1 MNRKNENKLGVQATT
16 AAKEVYEC
24 KAGLEAVKRVGDLS
38 PDKLKGVVHEVM
50 FKDRFNLKNAFSG
63 KRAVLSRSRQA
74 IRDDVLIRDGK
85 KIVERL
91 QLKDTPKS
99 VGDVVRRVK
108 QGQYRATKLVGTEE
122 TAKAYNQVAA
132 KQGIGKSMRSSKIST
147 NTTERVAAKVKGSM
161 PSANSLLHGAKQ
173 AGKAGAVVSAGIAA
187 ATSAVDYF
195 NGEIDEKEAAAK
207 VVSAGVAGYAAGA
220 AGAVASSVTAAAVSS
235 GLAAATATTI
245 GGAVAGTAI
254 GGAVIA
260 AAPVVV
266 PIAAAV
272 AVGGLVSGWV
282 GEAVDNLFS
291 WFSS

>member
-1 MNRKNENKLGVQATT
+1 MSRKNESKLEVQATT
-16 AAKEVYEC
+16 AVKEAYEY
-24 KAGLEAVKRVGDLS
+24 KSGLEAVKRVGDLP

-63 KRAVLSRSRQA
+63 KKAILSRSRQA
-74 IRDDVLIRDGK
+74 VRDDVLIQDGK

-91 QLKDTPKS
+91 QLKDTSKS

-122 TAKAYNQVAA
+122 TAKAYNQVAV

-161 PSANSLLHGAKQ
+161 PSAKSLLHGAKQ
-173 AGKAGAVVSAGIAA
+173 AGKAGAIVSAGIAA

-207 VVSAGVAGYAAGA
+207 VVSAGVAGYAGGA
-220 AGAVASSVTAAAVSS
+220 AGAVASSLAASAVTS
-235 GLAAATATTI
+235 GLAAVTTT
-245 GGAVAGTAI
+245 TAI
-254 GGAVIA
+254 GAAVIA
-260 AAPVVV
+260 AAPAVLAVT
-266 PIAAAV
+266 AAV
-272 AVGGLVSGWV
+272 TVGGWVSGRV
-282 GEAVDNLFS
+282 GDAVEGFFS
-291 WFSS
+291 WFSD

>member
-1 MNRKNENKLGVQATT
+1 MFKKNEGKRGVQAMTVV
-16 AAKEVYEC
+16 KEAYEC

-50 FKDRFNLKNAFSG
+50 FKDRFNLKNVFSG
-63 KRAVLSRSRQA
+63 KKAVLSSSRQA
-74 IRDDVLIRDGK
+74 IRDDILIQDGK

-99 VGDVVRRVK
+99 VGDVARRVR

-132 KQGIGKSMRSSKIST
+132 KQGIGKTMRSSKIST

-161 PSANSLLHGAKQ
+161 PSAKSLLHGTKQ

-187 ATSAVDYF
+187 ATSAVSYF

-207 VVSAGVAGYAAGA
+207 VVSAGVAGYAGGA
-220 AGAVASSVTAAAVSS
+220 AGAAASSLTAAAVTS
-235 GLAAATATTI
+235 GLAAATTTTI
-245 GGAVAGTAI
+245 GGAVAGTVI
-254 GGAVIA
+254 GGAVVA
-260 AAPVVV
+260 AAPVVLSV
-266 PIAAAV
+266 TAAV
-272 AVGGLVSGWV
+272 AAGSLVSGWV
-282 GEAVDNLFS
+282 GDAVDNLFS
-291 WFSS
+291 WFSD

>member
-16 AAKEVYEC
+16 AVKEAYEY
-24 KAGLEAVKRVGDLS
+24 KSGLEAVKRVGDLP

-63 KRAVLSRSRQA
+63 KKAILSRSRQA
-74 IRDDVLIRDGK
+74 VRDDVLIQDGK

-91 QLKDTPKS
+91 QLKDTSKS

-122 TAKAYNQVAA
+122 TTKAYNQVAT

-161 PSANSLLHGAKQ
+161 PSAKSLLHGAKQ
-173 AGKAGAVVSAGIAA
+173 AGKAGAIVSAGIAA
-187 ATSAVDYF
+187 ATSAVGYF

-207 VVSAGVAGYAAGA
+207 VVSAGVAGYAGGA
-220 AGAVASSVTAAAVSS
+220 AGAVASSLAASAVTS
-235 GLAAATATTI
+235 GLAAVTTT
-245 GGAVAGTAI
+245 TAI
-254 GGAVIA
+254 GAAVIA
-260 AAPVVV
+260 AAPAVLAVT
-266 PIAAAV
+266 AAV
-272 AVGGLVSGWV
+272 TVGGWVSGRV
-282 GEAVDNLFS
+282 GDAVEGFFS
-291 WFSS
+291 WFSD

>member
-63 KRAVLSRSRQA
+63 KKAILSRSRQA
-74 IRDDVLIRDGK
+74 VRDDVLIQDGK

-91 QLKDTPKS
+91 QLKDTSKS

-161 PSANSLLHGAKQ
+161 PSAKSLLHGAKQ
-173 AGKAGAVVSAGIAA
+173 AGKAGAIVSAGVAA
-187 ATSAVDYF
+187 ATSAVGYF

-207 VVSAGVAGYAAGA
+207 VVSAGVAGYAGGA
-220 AGAVASSVTAAAVSS
+220 VGAVASSMTAAAVSS
-235 GLAAATATTI
+235 GLAAVTTT
-245 GGAVAGTAI
+245 TAI
-254 GGAVIA
+254 GAAVIA
-260 AAPVVV
+260 AAPAVLAVT
-266 PIAAAV
+266 AAV
-272 AVGGLVSGWV
+272 TVGGWVSGRV
-282 GEAVDNLFS
+282 GDAVEGFFS
-291 WFSS
+291 WFSD

>member
-1 MNRKNENKLGVQATT
+1 MNRKNENKLGVQAMT

-38 PDKLKGVVHEVM
+38 PDKLKGIVHEVM

-63 KRAVLSRSRQA
+63 KKAILSRSRQA
-74 IRDDVLIRDGK
+74 IRDDVLIQNGK

-161 PSANSLLHGAKQ
+161 PSAKSLLHGAKQ
-173 AGKAGAVVSAGIAA
+173 AGKAGAIVSAGIAA

-207 VVSAGVAGYAAGA
+207 VVSAGVAGYAGGA
-220 AGAVASSVTAAAVSS
+220 AGAVASSLAASAVTS
-235 GLAAATATTI
+235 GLAAVTTTTA
-245 GGAVAGTAI
+245 V

-260 AAPVVV
+260 AAPVVI

-282 GEAVDNLFS
+282 GDAVDNLFS
-291 WFSS
+291 WFSD

>member
-1 MNRKNENKLGVQATT
+1 MFKKNEGKRGVQAMTVV
-16 AAKEVYEC
+16 KEAYEC

-50 FKDRFNLKNAFSG
+50 FKDRFNLKNVFSG
-63 KRAVLSRSRQA
+63 KKAVLSSSRQA
-74 IRDDVLIRDGK
+74 IRDDILIQDGK

-99 VGDVVRRVK
+99 VGDVARRVR

-132 KQGIGKSMRSSKIST
+132 KQGIGKTMRSSKIST

-161 PSANSLLHGAKQ
+161 PSAKSLLHGAKQ

-187 ATSAVDYF
+187 ATSAVSYF

-207 VVSAGVAGYAAGA
+207 VVSAGVAGYAGGA
-220 AGAVASSVTAAAVSS
+220 AGAAASSLTAAAVTS
-235 GLAAATATTI
+235 GLAAATTTTI
-245 GGAVAGTAI
+245 GGAVAGTVI
-254 GGAVIA
+254 GGAVVA
-260 AAPVVV
+260 AAPVVLSV
-266 PIAAAV
+266 TAAV
-272 AVGGLVSGWV
+272 AAGSLVSGWV
-282 GEAVDNLFS
+282 GDAVDNLFS
-291 WFSS
+291 WFSD

>member
-1 MNRKNENKLGVQATT
+1 MSRKNESKLEVQATT
-16 AAKEVYEC
+16 AVKEAYEY
-24 KAGLEAVKRVGDLS
+24 KSGLEAVKRVGDLP

-63 KRAVLSRSRQA
+63 KKAILSRSRQA
-74 IRDDVLIRDGK
+74 VRDDVLIQDGK

-91 QLKDTPKS
+91 QLKDTSKS

-108 QGQYRATKLVGTEE
+108 QGQYRATKLLGTEE
-122 TAKAYNQVAA
+122 TAKAYNQVAT

-161 PSANSLLHGAKQ
+161 PSAKSLLHGAKQ
-173 AGKAGAVVSAGIAA
+173 AGKAGAIVSAGIAA

-207 VVSAGVAGYAAGA
+207 VVSAGVAGYAGGA
-220 AGAVASSVTAAAVSS
+220 AGAVASSLAASAVTS
-235 GLAAATATTI
+235 GLAAVTTTTA
-245 GGAVAGTAI
+245 V

-260 AAPVVV
+260 AAPVVI

-282 GEAVDNLFS
+282 GDAVDNLFS
-291 WFSS
+291 WFSD

>member
-1 MNRKNENKLGVQATT
+1 MFKKNEGKRGVQAMTVV
-16 AAKEVYEC
+16 KEAYEC

-50 FKDRFNLKNAFSG
+50 FKDRFNLKNVFSG
-63 KRAVLSRSRQA
+63 KKAVLSSSRQA
-74 IRDDVLIRDGK
+74 IRDDILIQDGK

-99 VGDVVRRVK
+99 VGDVARRVR

-161 PSANSLLHGAKQ
+161 PSAESLLHGAKQ
-173 AGKAGAVVSAGIAA
+173 AGKAGAVVAAGIAA

-207 VVSAGVAGYAAGA
+207 VVSAGVAGYA

-291 WFSS
+291 WFSD

>member
-1 MNRKNENKLGVQATT
+1 MFKKNEGKRGVQAMTVV
-16 AAKEVYEC
+16 KEAYEC

-50 FKDRFNLKNAFSG
+50 FKDRFNLKNVFSG
-63 KRAVLSRSRQA
+63 KKAVLSSSRQA
-74 IRDDVLIRDGK
+74 IRDDILIQDGK

-99 VGDVVRRVK
+99 VGDVARRVR

-132 KQGIGKSMRSSKIST
+132 KQGIGKTMRSSKIST

-161 PSANSLLHGAKQ
+161 PSAKSLLHGAKQ
-173 AGKAGAVVSAGIAA
+173 AGKAGAIVSAGIAA

-207 VVSAGVAGYAAGA
+207 VVSAGVAGYAGGA
-220 AGAVASSVTAAAVSS
+220 AGAVASSLTAAAVTS
-235 GLAAATATTI
+235 GLAAATTTTI
-245 GGAVAGTAI
+245 GGAVAGTVI
-254 GGAVIA
+254 GGAVVA
-260 AAPVVV
+260 AAPVVLSV
-266 PIAAAV
+266 TAAV
-272 AVGGLVSGWV
+272 AAGSLVSGWV
-282 GEAVDNLFS
+282 GDAVDNLFS
-291 WFSS
+291 WFSD

>member
-1 MNRKNENKLGVQATT
+1 MNQNKQDNHAVQGMT
-16 AAKEVYEC
+16 AAREAYEYA
-24 KAGLEAVKRVGDLS
+24 AGREALERVGNL
-38 PDKLKGVVHEVM
+38 PTDKLKGVVHEVI
-50 FKDRFNLKNAFSG
+50 FKDQFNLKNAFSG
-63 KRAVLSRSRQA
+63 EKAVLSRSRQA
-74 IRDDVLIRDGK
+74 IRDDVLIQDGK

-91 QLKDTPKS
+91 QLKDTSKS

-108 QGQYRATKLVGTEE
+108 QGQYRATKLLGTEE
-122 TAKAYNQVAA
+122 TAKAYNQVAT

-161 PSANSLLHGAKQ
+161 PSAKSLLHGAKQ
-173 AGKAGAVVSAGIAA
+173 AGKAGAIVSAGIAA

-207 VVSAGVAGYAAGA
+207 VVSAGVAGYAGGA

-235 GLAAATATTI
+235 GLAAATATTL

-282 GEAVDNLFS
+282 GDAVDNLFS
-291 WFSS
+291 WFSD

>member
-1 MNRKNENKLGVQATT
+1 MSRKNESKLEVQATT
-16 AAKEVYEC
+16 AVKEAYEY
-24 KAGLEAVKRVGDLS
+24 KSGLEAVKRVGDLP

-63 KRAVLSRSRQA
+63 KKAILSRSRQA
-74 IRDDVLIRDGK
+74 VRDDVLIRDGK

-108 QGQYRATKLVGTEE
+108 QGQYRATKLLGTEE
-122 TAKAYNQVAA
+122 TAKAYNQVAT

-147 NTTERVAAKVKGSM
+147 NTTERGAAKVKGSM
-161 PSANSLLHGAKQ
+161 PSAKSLLHGAKQ
-173 AGKAGAVVSAGIAA
+173 AGKAGAIVSAGIAA

-207 VVSAGVAGYAAGA
+207 VVSAGVAGYAGGA
-220 AGAVASSVTAAAVSS
+220 AGAVASSLAASAVTS
-235 GLAAATATTI
+235 GLAAVTTTTA
-245 GGAVAGTAI
+245 V

-260 AAPVVV
+260 AAPVVI

-282 GEAVDNLFS
+282 GDAVDNLFS
-291 WFSS
+291 WFSD

>member
-1 MNRKNENKLGVQATT
+1 MSKKNESKLEVQATT
-16 AAKEVYEC
+16 AVKEAYEY
-24 KAGLEAVKRVGDLS
+24 KSGLEAVKRVGDLP

-63 KRAVLSRSRQA
+63 KKAILSRSRQA
-74 IRDDVLIRDGK
+74 IRDNVLIRDGK

-122 TAKAYNQVAA
+122 TAKAYNQVAV

-161 PSANSLLHGAKQ
+161 PSAKSLLHGTKQ

-187 ATSAVDYF
+187 ATSAVSYF

-207 VVSAGVAGYAAGA
+207 VVSAGVAGYAGGA
-220 AGAVASSVTAAAVSS
+220 VGAVASSMTAAAVTS
-235 GLAAATATTI
+235 GLAAATTTTI

-260 AAPVVV
+260 AAPAVLAVT
-266 PIAAAV
+266 AAV
-272 AVGGLVSGWV
+272 TVGGWVSGRV
-282 GEAVDNLFS
+282 GDAVEGFFS
-291 WFSS
+291 WFSD